1 MNSFAST
8 RRAYLVAVMA
18 GIGAMV
24 SLSAL
29 TLAPGIAAAQGFP
42 TKPVMLVVPN
52 PPGGAIDIQA
62 RLYANKLQELW
73 GQPVVV
79 EYKAGGGTLIGMDY
93 TAKSAPD
100 GYTLCLAVTP
110 LVILPALQP
119 KMPYDTVKDLSGVT
133 LTAVSSI
140 LIAASPKLAA
150 NSLGEVI
157 ALAKKNPG
165 KLTYGSPGTGSSMHL
180 AGELLKSMAGIDMLH
195 VPFKGGAQAY
205 PELMAGRI
213 DLLLDPVFG
222 LYRFVTAGKV
232 KAIAVTSAKPDAS
245 APGVATVAQTLPG
258 FNALS
263 INGVIVASATPR
275 DIVRRLNADFI
286 RVLRMPDVAKR
297 LAELGLEPVG
307 NSPEE
312 FDAMIRSELERW
324 TKVAKAA
331 NIKFD

>member
-1 MNSFAST
+1 MSTLAST
-8 RRAYLVAVMA
+8 RRVHPRAVMA
-18 GIGAMV
+18 HFGAMV
-24 SLSAL
+24 SLLAL
-29 TLAPGIAAAQGFP
+29 TLAPGIAAAQNFP

-52 PPGGAIDIQA
+52 PPGGAIDIQG

-100 GYTLCLAVTP
+100 GHTICLAVTP

-150 NSLGEVI
+150 NSLSEVI

-222 LYRFVTAGKV
+222 LYRFVKAGKV

-258 FNALS
+258 FTALS
-263 INGVIVASATPR
+263 INGVIVPSATPR
-275 DIVRRLNADFI
+275 EIVRKLNADFI
-286 RVLRMPDVAKR
+286 RVLRMPDVAKS

-331 NIKFD
+331 GIKFD